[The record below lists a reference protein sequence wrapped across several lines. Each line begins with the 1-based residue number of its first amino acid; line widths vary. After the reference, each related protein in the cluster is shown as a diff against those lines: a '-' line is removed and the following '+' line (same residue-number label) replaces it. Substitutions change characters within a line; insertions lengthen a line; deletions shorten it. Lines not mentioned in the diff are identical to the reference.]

1 MTPIVKGTTAVFWG
15 RVSGK
20 DATYKELGNNRRVAN
35 FSLQYDSLPGEDGG
49 RRKGVYINCS
59 AWGEVADFAQN
70 LERGDTVLCAG
81 LSRQRRVPQPQRERR
96 YLPAHLRFHFR
107 NALTAHEEESAL
119 FQGASSPKSLNSG
132 CKTRRCL
139 PYRV

>member
-20 DATYKELGNNRRVAN
+20 DATYKELGNNRRVSN

-81 LSRQRRVPQPQRERR
+81 NLVKDEYRSNRE
-96 YLPAHLRFHFR
+96 
-107 NALTAHEEESAL
+107 NADIYQLTCDFISVMH
-119 FQGASSPKSLNSG
+119 
-132 CKTRRCL
+132 
-139 PYRV
+139 

>member
-20 DATYKELGNNRRVAN
+20 DATYKELGNNRRVSN
-35 FSLQYDSLPGEDGG
+35 FSLQYDSLPGEDVG

-59 AWGEVADFAQN
+59 AWNEVADFAQN

-81 LSRQRRVPQPQRERR
+81 YLVKDEYRSNRE
-96 YLPAHLRFHFR
+96 
-107 NALTAHEEESAL
+107 NADIYQLTCDFISVMH
-119 FQGASSPKSLNSG
+119 
-132 CKTRRCL
+132 
-139 PYRV
+139 